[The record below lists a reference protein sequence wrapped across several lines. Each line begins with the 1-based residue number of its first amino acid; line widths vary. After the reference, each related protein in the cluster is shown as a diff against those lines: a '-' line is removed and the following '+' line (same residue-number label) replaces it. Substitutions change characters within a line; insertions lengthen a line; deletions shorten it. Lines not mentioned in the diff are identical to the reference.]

1 MQRLKKKNILSMIA
15 AVPLAAGLLWQTETD
30 MQAAEPDLAAE
41 SAILVDADSGQILYS
56 KKPDLILPPASMTK
70 MMTEY
75 LVNEAVA
82 QGDTSWDAEV
92 NVTSKAEEISQN
104 NALSNVP
111 LRQNRTYN
119 VQELYEA
126 MAIYSA
132 NGAAIALAEHV
143 AGSESDFVDMMNSKA
158 EELGMEE
165 YEFVNSTGLNNAS
178 MDGLHPEGTDPDAE
192 NMMSARASAKLAYH
206 LLDEHPDVLDTAS
219 ITEKTFRE
227 NGANTSMDNWN
238 WMLPGSMYGSLD
250 YEGVDGLK
258 TGYTE
263 MAGNAF
269 TGTVE
274 QNDTRFISVVMRTNS
289 KMARF
294 EETAKLYDYG
304 YSNFSETEVVQE
316 GESFEDASS
325 FPVVNGK
332 EDTVSASAGSS
343 LSLLLEKGAAEEL
356 NTSVEIN
363 PDVLNENGELEAPV
377 EAGAEIGTISP
388 EGGSK
393 PQYLLE
399 ESAAEQ
405 DVPLVLDEGVEKA
418 GWFALTMRSIGG
430 FFGNMWNSASNFV
443 QGLL

>member
-1 MQRLKKKNILSMIA
+1 MKKSILSMMA
-15 AVPLAAGLLWQTETD
+15 AVPLAAGLLFQTETNV
-30 MQAAEPDLAAE
+30 QAAEPELAAE

-56 KKPDLILPPASMTK
+56 KKPDVILPPASMTK

-111 LRQNRTYN
+111 LRQNRTYT

-132 NGAAIALAEHV
+132 NGASIALAEHV

-165 YEFVNSTGLNNAS
+165 YEFVNSTGLNNSS
-178 MDGLHPEGTDPDAE
+178 MDGLHPEGTEPDAE

-206 LLDEHPDVLDTAS
+206 LLDEYPDVLDTAS

-274 QNDTRFISVVMRTNS
+274 QNGTRFISVVMRTDS
-289 KMARF
+289 QTARF
-294 EETAKLYDYG
+294 KETAKLYNYG
-304 YSNFSETEVVQE
+304 FENLSETEIVQE
-316 GESFEDASS
+316 GQSFEDTSS
-325 FPVVNGK
+325 IPVVNGK
-332 EDTVSASAGSS
+332 EDTVSASTGSS
-343 LSLLLEKGAAEEL
+343 LSLLLENGAAE
-356 NTSVEIN
+356 NISTSVEIN
-363 PDVLNENGELEAPV
+363 QDILNEDGELEAPV
-377 EAGAEIGTISP
+377 EAGTEIGQVSLTG
-388 EGGSK
+388 EAA

-399 ESAAEQ
+399 QNASSKN
-405 DVPLVLDEGVEKA
+405 VPLVIDEGVERS
-418 GWFALTMRSIGG
+418 GWFALTMKSVGG
-430 FFGNMWNSASNFV
+430 FFGSMWSGASSFV
-443 QGLL
+443 QGLF